1 MVAVPSPRVDRKER
15 YWGIMIAITHSS
27 SFYKSTLIWD
37 WGTFS
42 MGEKIKRKERG
53 KENQVKGRGIHVA
66 RGGEVR
72 WQGERKSGGK
82 GRGEDYV
89 ATHLSLLL
97 FKCVTPSFFT
107 SFDGFHPKLRKGK
120 I

>member
-1 MVAVPSPRVDRKER
+1 
-15 YWGIMIAITHSS
+15 
-27 SFYKSTLIWD
+27 
-37 WGTFS
+37 
-42 MGEKIKRKERG
+42 MGEKINRYLGERKSS
-53 KENQVKGRGIHVA
+53 
-66 RGGEVR
+66 
-72 WQGERKSGGK
+72 QGERRERNSGGK

-97 FKCVTPSFFT
+97 FKCVTPSFFI